1 MDNVSEQ
8 RLAKVHPLL
17 QQKIHGL
24 ANSLKGQNIVIHVV
38 QGLRSWEDQAKIY
51 AQGRTTP
58 GDVVTDA
65 PPGHSMHEF
74 GLAVDCEPSLNGVS
88 GVYVPDGVAG
98 SPRYLAMRAIAE
110 AEGLVSGSR
119 WHHPV
124 DWPHLQLSGIPA
136 SPTDMMRSN
145 FSSGGLSLVWAS
157 AIAGKY
163 SLA

>member
-1 MDNVSEQ
+1 MDTKSEE
-8 RLAKVHPLL
+8 RLSEVIPVL
-17 QQKIHGL
+17 QEKIHAL
-24 ANSLKGQNIVIHVV
+24 ANDLAAQNILIRVV
-38 QGLRSWEDQAKIY
+38 QGLRNWDDQAKLY

-58 GDVVTDA
+58 GNIVTDA

-88 GVYVPDGVAG
+88 GVYVQDGVAG

-124 DWPHLQLSGIPA
+124 DWPHLQLSGIPN
-136 SPTDMMRSN
+136 SPTDQMRTD
-145 FSSGGLSLVWAS
+145 FASGGLPKVWS
-157 AIAGKY
+157 SFYNGDY
-163 SLA
+163 S